1 MSAKKTEILKLEK
14 SSRVKKR
21 FGNSSEDK
29 VILSFA
35 AAFAILAVFF
45 IVMETSDEKISSQVK
60 QIPQEVIINEKKVTD
75 TVTTVEEDKAAEVEE
90 DKAVVVEED
99 KAAEVEEDKAVVVE
113 EDKAAEVE
121 EDKAVVVE
129 EDKAAEVEEDKAVV
143 VEEDKA
149 AEVEE
154 DKAVVV
160 EEDKAAEVEEDKAV
174 VVEEDKA
181 AEVEEDKAA
190 VVEEDKAAEVE
201 EDKAAVVE
209 EDKAAEVEEDKA
221 AIVEKD
227 KTSEVDDLDESNPK
241 FDLVRVEE
249 DGSAIIAGSAK
260 PNSEVRLLVD
270 GKELEVVEAD
280 GSGTFAILT
289 TIPTG
294 EKPLELQLED
304 ANDNSMK
311 SKDTVLVIPNKE
323 TENKSPKIVIAE
335 TSGEIIVQDQN
346 EAAPQI
352 QSLSLDTI
360 NYTASGDVVLAGRA
374 ASEQTV
380 RIYVDNEPVVLG
392 EVNNGKW
399 NFEIPNIEEGIYTLR
414 VDALNEEGEVVDRV
428 ESPFQRVI
436 LEMENGQATIQP
448 GFTLWKLAELK
459 YGFGMRYVQI
469 FEANRDSIKD
479 PDLIY
484 PGQVFQIPEK

>member
-60 QIPQEVIINEKKVTD
+60 QVPQEVIINEKKVTD
-75 TVTTVEEDKAAEVEE
+75 TVTTVEEDKATEVEE
-90 DKAVVVEED
+90 DKAV
-99 KAAEVEEDKAVVVE
+99 
-113 EDKAAEVE
+113 
-121 EDKAVVVE
+121 
-129 EDKAAEVEEDKAVV
+129 
-143 VEEDKA
+143 
-149 AEVEE
+149 
-154 DKAVVV
+154 
-160 EEDKAAEVEEDKAV
+160 
-174 VVEEDKA
+174 
-181 AEVEEDKAA
+181 
-190 VVEEDKAAEVE
+190 
-201 EDKAAVVE
+201 VVE

>member
-99 KAAEVEEDKAVVVE
+99 KAVVVE
-113 EDKAAEVE
+113 EDKAAEVK
-121 EDKAVVVE
+121 EDNAVV
-129 EDKAAEVEEDKAVV
+129 
-143 VEEDKA
+143 
-149 AEVEE
+149 
-154 DKAVVV
+154 
-160 EEDKAAEVEEDKAV
+160 
-174 VVEEDKA
+174 
-181 AEVEEDKAA
+181 
-190 VVEEDKAAEVE
+190 
-201 EDKAAVVE
+201 
-209 EDKAAEVEEDKA
+209 VEEDKA

>member
-99 KAAEVEEDKAVVVE
+99 KAAEVKEDN
-113 EDKAAEVE
+113 
-121 EDKAVVVE
+121 
-129 EDKAAEVEEDKAVV
+129 
-143 VEEDKA
+143 
-149 AEVEE
+149 
-154 DKAVVV
+154 
-160 EEDKAAEVEEDKAV
+160 
-174 VVEEDKA
+174 
-181 AEVEEDKAA
+181 AA
-190 VVEEDKAAEVE
+190 V
-201 EDKAAVVE
+201 
-209 EDKAAEVEEDKA
+209 VEEDKA